1 MNKISV
7 FIVVAAVS
15 VAACSFEAAMSKYSG
30 GSGSPPELLAVRTSS
45 SSEVQFLFSEPVSVV
60 SLAFDPPAELAD
72 STDGETV
79 NIQLGT
85 PFAAGT
91 RVTVDILVR
100 NENGNT
106 LEAVLTFS
114 AFNDRVPAFQINE
127 LRTEMSKP
135 RVEFI
140 ELKML
145 SGGNL
150 AGVRLFAASNGTD
163 APVYEMPAAEVD
175 AGEYVLVHLRTPDY
189 INGVDELGEDLALS
203 TADDAKA
210 QADCPR
216 DVRDLWLPVNKEM
229 LRKSDAVY
237 FVDQLDAIIDAVVFC
252 DKAKE
257 AEKWGGN
264 PYFISAM
271 GILTASGAWT
281 GEAGIAGVFD
291 SGGTSPTN
299 TIVRRENSADTNAS
313 QDWYKGGVGK
323 ATPGKPNVQP

>member
-1 MNKISV
+1 MKKISV
-7 FIVVAAVS
+7 FIVVVAVS
-15 VAACSFEAAMSKYSG
+15 VAACSFEAAVPKYAG

-45 SSEVQFLFSEPVSVV
+45 SSEVQFLFSEPVNVV
-60 SLAFDPPAELAD
+60 SIAFDPPAEMVD
-72 STDGETV
+72 SSDGETV
-79 NIQLGT
+79 NIQLDP
-85 PFAAGT
+85 PFAPGT

-100 NENGNT
+100 NEGGST

-127 LRTEMSKP
+127 LRTETSKP

-145 SGGNL
+145 TGGNL

-163 APVYEMPAAEVD
+163 VPVYEMPVVEVS

-189 INGVDELGEDLALS
+189 IHGVDELEEDLALS

-210 QADCPR
+210 QADCPL
-216 DVRDLWLPVNKEM
+216 DVRDLWVPGSKEI

-237 FVDQLDAIIDAVVFC
+237 FVDQLDTVIDAVVFC
-252 DKAKE
+252 DKSKE

-271 GILTASGAWT
+271 DILTASGAWT
-281 GEAGIAGVFD
+281 GEAGIDDVFD

-299 TIVRRENSADTNAS
+299 TIIRHESNADTNAF
-313 QDWYKGGVGK
+313 QDWYKSGTGK